1 MPAVLLDTC
10 AIIFAA
16 EDEPMSKPARE
27 AVVRAALNGELLVSP
42 VSAWEIGM
50 LAEKKRLRF
59 SPDPKRWFFDFL
71 AQGGVNLTPLTAEA
85 AIDAS
90 MLPRNFHGD
99 PADRL
104 LIATAR
110 QLDVPIVTR
119 DRAILAY
126 AKAGHVKGIAC

>member
-1 MPAVLLDTC
+1 
-10 AIIFAA
+10 
-16 EDEPMSKPARE
+16 
-27 AVVRAALNGELLVSP
+27 
-42 VSAWEIGM
+42 
-50 LAEKKRLRF
+50 
-59 SPDPKRWFFDFL
+59 
-71 AQGGVNLTPLTAEA
+71 
-85 AIDAS
+85 
-90 MLPRNFHGD
+90 MLPRNFRGD